1 MYVTVACTCS
11 SHLPRPST
19 PAVSMAAQLTIA
31 DSLLA
36 LCPPGSAVATEAG
49 SALSAWLQHS
59 AKRHS
64 WFLTAVGQQYRYAV
78 QQISA
83 SHHHFVQFNEPTY

>member
-1 MYVTVACTCS
+1 M
-11 SHLPRPST
+11 
-19 PAVSMAAQLTIA
+19 AVQLTIA

-36 LCPPGSAVATEAG
+36 LCPPGNVMATEAG
-49 SALSAWLQHS
+49 SALTAWLQLS
-59 AKRHS
+59 ARKYP
-64 WFLTAVGQQYRYAV
+64 WFPTAVGQQYAYAV